1 MAMEFIADPLFYAIA
16 VPAVLIVGISKGG
29 VAGGL
34 GSVSVPMMAL
44 AISPIQAAAILL
56 PILCLMDLFG
66 LHAYRG
72 IWDRRNLALMLPGAL
87 AGILVGTLTFR
98 YLSDDGVR
106 LIVGVVA
113 LGFVVWNW
121 LGPKLLRRAAD
132 HRTEPGPA
140 GLFWAG
146 ISGFT
151 SFIAHAGGPPV
162 HVYLLPQRIDKTLY
176 VGTLVVFFTAVNY
189 TKLVP
194 YGLLGQLS
202 ANNLG
207 TALILSPL
215 APVGIW
221 LGVRFHRML
230 SESLFYTLC
239 FVFLS
244 LTGVKLIWDGLS
256 GMMGG

>member
-1 MAMEFIADPLFYAIA
+1 MAMEFIADPLVYAIA

-132 HRTEPGPA
+132 PRTEPGPA

>member
-1 MAMEFIADPLFYAIA
+1 MEFIADPLFYAVA
-16 VPAVLIVGISKGG
+16 VPAILIVGISKGG

-34 GSVSVPMMAL
+34 GSVSVPMIAMV
-44 AISPIQAAAILL
+44 ISPIQAAAIML

-66 LHAYRG
+66 LYAYRG
-72 IWDRRNLALMLPGAL
+72 VWDRRNLMLMLPGAL
-87 AGILVGTLTFR
+87 VGIGLGTLTFR

-113 LGFVVWNW
+113 LGFVIWNW
-121 LGPKLLRRAAD
+121 LGPKLMRRAAG
-132 HRTEPGPA
+132 HRSEPGPA

-151 SFIAHAGGPPV
+151 SFVAHAGGPPV
-162 HVYLLPQRIDKTLY
+162 HVYLLPQRMDKTLY

-194 YGLLGQLS
+194 YGFLGQLS

-207 TALILSPL
+207 TALVLSPL
-215 APVGIW
+215 APLGIW
-221 LGVRFHRML
+221 LGVRFHKML

-239 FVFLS
+239 YVFLS
-244 LTGVKLIWDGLS
+244 LTGIKLIWDGLR
-256 GMMGG
+256 GMTGG

>member
-1 MAMEFIADPLFYAIA
+1 VEFIADPLFYAIA

-34 GSVSVPMMAL
+34 GSVSVPMIAMV
-44 AISPIQAAAILL
+44 ISPIQAAAIML

-66 LHAYRG
+66 LYAYRG
-72 IWDRRNLALMLPGAL
+72 VWDRRNLVLMLPGAL
-87 AGILVGTLTFR
+87 AGIVLGTLTFR
-98 YLSDDGVR
+98 YLRDDGVR
-106 LIVGVVA
+106 LIVGFVA
-113 LGFVVWNW
+113 IGFVLYRW
-121 LGPKLLRRAAD
+121 LGQYVLRRAAD

-140 GLFWAG
+140 GLFWACL
-146 ISGFT
+146 SGFT
-151 SFIAHAGGPPV
+151 SFVAHAGGPPI

-202 ANNLG
+202 AGNLG

-215 APVGIW
+215 APLGIW
-221 LGVRFHRML
+221 MGVRFHKLL

>member
-1 MAMEFIADPLFYAIA
+1 MEFIADSLFYAVA
-16 VPAVLIVGISKGG
+16 VPAILIVGISKGG

-44 AISPIQAAAILL
+44 VISPIQAAAIML
-56 PILCLMDLFG
+56 PVLCLMDLFG
-66 LHAYRG
+66 LYAYRG
-72 IWDRRNLALMLPGAL
+72 VWDRRNLALMLPGAL
-87 AGILVGTLTFR
+87 AGILIGALTFR

-106 LIVGVVA
+106 LIVGAVA
-113 LGFVVWNW
+113 LGFVVWSW

-140 GLFWAG
+140 GLFWACL
-146 ISGFT
+146 SGFT
-151 SFIAHAGGPPV
+151 SFVAHAGGPPV

-176 VGTLVVFFTAVNY
+176 VGTLAVFFTVVNY

-215 APVGIW
+215 APLGIW
-221 LGVRFHRML
+221 LGVRFHKLL
-230 SESLFYTLC
+230 SERLFYTLC

>member
-1 MAMEFIADPLFYAIA
+1 MEFIADPLFYAVA
-16 VPAVLIVGISKGG
+16 VPAILIVGISKGG

-34 GSVSVPMMAL
+34 GSVSVPMIAMV
-44 AISPIQAAAILL
+44 ISPIQAAAIML

-66 LHAYRG
+66 LYAYRG
-72 IWDRRNLALMLPGAL
+72 VWDRRNLMLMLPGAL
-87 AGILVGTLTFR
+87 VGIGLGTLTFR

-113 LGFVVWNW
+113 LGFVIWNW
-121 LGPKLLRRAAD
+121 LGPKLMRRAAD

-140 GLFWAG
+140 GLFWAA

-151 SFIAHAGGPPV
+151 SFVAHAGGPPV
-162 HVYLLPQRIDKTLY
+162 HVYLLPQRMDKTLY

-194 YGLLGQLS
+194 YGFLGQLS

-215 APVGIW
+215 APLGIW
-221 LGVRFHRML
+221 MGVRFHRML

-239 FVFLS
+239 YVFLS
-244 LTGVKLIWDGLS
+244 LTGIKLIWDGLR

>member
-1 MAMEFIADPLFYAIA
+1 MEFIADPLFYAIA
-16 VPAVLIVGISKGG
+16 VPAILIVGISKGG

-34 GSVSVPMMAL
+34 GSVSVPMIAMV
-44 AISPIQAAAILL
+44 ISPIQAAAIML

-66 LHAYRG
+66 LYAYRG
-72 IWDRRNLALMLPGAL
+72 VWDRRNLMLMLPGAL
-87 AGILVGTLTFR
+87 VGIGLGTLTFR

-113 LGFVVWNW
+113 LGFVIWNW
-121 LGPKLLRRAAD
+121 LGPKLMRRAAD

-140 GLFWAG
+140 GLFWAA

-151 SFIAHAGGPPV
+151 SFVAHAGGPPV
-162 HVYLLPQRIDKTLY
+162 HVYLLPQRMDKTLY

-194 YGLLGQLS
+194 YGFLGQLS

-215 APVGIW
+215 APLGIW
-221 LGVRFHRML
+221 MGVRFHRML

-239 FVFLS
+239 YVFLS
-244 LTGVKLIWDGLS
+244 LTGIKLIWDGLRGMS
-256 GMMGG
+256 GG

>member
-1 MAMEFIADPLFYAIA
+1 MEFIADPLFYAVA
-16 VPAVLIVGISKGG
+16 VPAILIVGISKGG
-29 VAGGL
+29 VGGGL

-44 AISPIQAAAILL
+44 AISPIQAAAIML

-66 LHAYRG
+66 LYAYRG
-72 IWDRRNLALMLPGAL
+72 IWDRRNLVLMLPGAL
-87 AGILVGTLTFR
+87 AGITLGALTFR

-106 LIVGVVA
+106 LIVGTVA

-121 LGPKLLRRAAD
+121 AGPKLLKRASD
-132 HRTEPGPA
+132 HRTQPGPA
-140 GLFWAG
+140 GMFWAG

-151 SFIAHAGGPPV
+151 SFVAHAGGPPV
-162 HVYLLPQRIDKTLY
+162 HVYLLPQRLDKTLY
-176 VGTLVVFFTAVNY
+176 MGTLVVFFTAVNY
-189 TKLVP
+189 TKLIP

-215 APVGIW
+215 APLGIW

-230 SESLFYTLC
+230 SESLFYALC
-239 FVFLS
+239 YVFLS
-244 LTGVKLIWDGLS
+244 LTGVKLIWDGLR
-256 GMMGG
+256 GVLGG

>member
-1 MAMEFIADPLFYAIA
+1 MDVIADPLFYAIA

-44 AISPIQAAAILL
+44 VISPIHAAAIML

-66 LHAYRG
+66 LYAYRG
-72 IWDRRNLALMLPGAL
+72 VFDRRNLALMLPGAM

-106 LIVGVVA
+106 LIVGFVA
-113 LGFVVWNW
+113 LGFVAWNW
-121 LGPKLLRRAAD
+121 AGARLLRRATD
-132 HRTEPGPA
+132 HRTKPGPA
-140 GLFWAG
+140 GIFWAG

-151 SFIAHAGGPPV
+151 SFIAHAGGPPI
-162 HVYLLPQRIDKTLY
+162 HVYMLPQRIDKTLY

-189 TKLVP
+189 VKLVP
-194 YGLLGQLS
+194 YGFLGQLS
-202 ANNLG
+202 ASNLG
-207 TALILSPL
+207 TALILMPL

-221 LGVRFHRML
+221 LGVRFHKML

-239 FVFLS
+239 YVFLS
-244 LTGVKLIWDGLS
+244 LTGVKLIWDGLQ
-256 GMMGG
+256 GLTN

>member
-1 MAMEFIADPLFYAIA
+1 MEFIVDPLFYAIA

-34 GSVSVPMMAL
+34 GSVSVPMIAMV
-44 AISPIQAAAILL
+44 ISPIQAAAIML

-66 LHAYRG
+66 LYAYRG
-72 IWDRRNLALMLPGAL
+72 VWDRRNLASMLPGAL
-87 AGILVGTLTFR
+87 AGIVLGTLTFR

-106 LIVGVVA
+106 LIVGFVA
-113 LGFVVWNW
+113 IGFVLYRWFGQYV
-121 LGPKLLRRAAD
+121 LRRAAD

-140 GLFWAG
+140 GLFWG
-146 ISGFT
+146 CMSGFT
-151 SFIAHAGGPPV
+151 SFVAHAGGPPI

-176 VGTLVVFFTAVNY
+176 VGTLVVFFTVVNY

-202 ANNLG
+202 AGNLG

-215 APVGIW
+215 APLGIW
-221 LGVRFHRML
+221 MGVRFHKLL

>member
-1 MAMEFIADPLFYAIA
+1 MEFIADPLFYAIA

-230 SESLFYTLC
+230 SESLFYKLC

>member
-1 MAMEFIADPLFYAIA
+1 VEFIADPLFYAIA

-34 GSVSVPMMAL
+34 GSVSGPMIAMV
-44 AISPIQAAAILL
+44 ISPIQAAAIML
-56 PILCLMDLFG
+56 PILCLMALFG
-66 LHAYRG
+66 RYADRG
-72 IWDRRNLALMLPGAL
+72 VWHRRNLVLMLPGAL
-87 AGILVGTLTFR
+87 AGIVLGTLTFR

-106 LIVGVVA
+106 LIVGFVA
-113 LGFVVWNW
+113 IGFVLYRW
-121 LGPKLLRRAAD
+121 LGQYVLRRAAD

-140 GLFWAG
+140 GLFWACL
-146 ISGFT
+146 SGFT
-151 SFIAHAGGPPV
+151 SFVAHAGGPPI

-202 ANNLG
+202 AGNLG

-215 APVGIW
+215 APLGIW
-221 LGVRFHRML
+221 MGVRFHKLL

>member
-1 MAMEFIADPLFYAIA
+1 MEFIADPLFYAVA
-16 VPAVLIVGISKGG
+16 VPAILIVGISKGG

-34 GSVSVPMMAL
+34 GSVSVPMMAMV
-44 AISPIQAAAILL
+44 ISPIQAAAIML

-66 LHAYRG
+66 LYAYRG
-72 IWDRRNLALMLPGAL
+72 VWDRRNLMLMLPGAL
-87 AGILVGTLTFR
+87 VGIGLGTLTFR

-113 LGFVVWNW
+113 LGFVIWNW
-121 LGPKLLRRAAD
+121 LGPKLMRRAAD

-151 SFIAHAGGPPV
+151 SFVAHAGGPPV
-162 HVYLLPQRIDKTLY
+162 HVYLLPQRMDKTLY

-194 YGLLGQLS
+194 YGFLGQLS

-215 APVGIW
+215 APLGIW
-221 LGVRFHRML
+221 MGVRFHRML

-239 FVFLS
+239 YVFLS
-244 LTGVKLIWDGLS
+244 LTGIKLIWDGLR

>member
-1 MAMEFIADPLFYAIA
+1 VEFIADPLFYAVA
-16 VPAVLIVGISKGG
+16 VPAILIVGISKGG

-34 GSVSVPMMAL
+34 GSVSVPMIAMV
-44 AISPIQAAAILL
+44 ISPIQAAAIML

-66 LHAYRG
+66 LYAYRG
-72 IWDRRNLALMLPGAL
+72 VWDRRNLMLMLPGAL
-87 AGILVGTLTFR
+87 VGIGLGTLTFR

-113 LGFVVWNW
+113 LGFVIWNW
-121 LGPKLLRRAAD
+121 LGPKLMRRAAD

-151 SFIAHAGGPPV
+151 SFVAHAGGPPV
-162 HVYLLPQRIDKTLY
+162 HVYLLPQRMDKTLY

-194 YGLLGQLS
+194 YGFLGQLS

-207 TALILSPL
+207 AALILSPL
-215 APVGIW
+215 APLGIW
-221 LGVRFHRML
+221 MGVRFHRML

-239 FVFLS
+239 YVFLS
-244 LTGVKLIWDGLS
+244 LTGIKLIWDGLR

>member
-1 MAMEFIADPLFYAIA
+1 MEFIADPLFYAVA
-16 VPAVLIVGISKGG
+16 VPAILIVGISKGG
-29 VAGGL
+29 VGGGL

-44 AISPIQAAAILL
+44 AISPIQAAAIML
-56 PILCLMDLFG
+56 PILCVMDLFG
-66 LHAYRG
+66 LYAYRG
-72 IWDRRNLALMLPGAL
+72 VWDRRNLVLMLPGAL
-87 AGILVGTLTFR
+87 AGITLGALTFR

-106 LIVGVVA
+106 LIVGTVA

-121 LGPKLLRRAAD
+121 AGPKLLKRASD
-132 HRTEPGPA
+132 HRTQPGPA
-140 GLFWAG
+140 GMFWAG

-151 SFIAHAGGPPV
+151 SFVAHAGGPPV
-162 HVYLLPQRIDKTLY
+162 HVYLLPQRMDKTLY
-176 VGTLVVFFTAVNY
+176 MGTLVVFFTAVNY

-207 TALILSPL
+207 TALVLMPL
-215 APVGIW
+215 APLGIW

-230 SESLFYTLC
+230 SESLFYSLC
-239 FVFLS
+239 FIFLS
-244 LTGVKLIWDGLS
+244 LTGVKLIWDGLN